1 MSAWTAATVALGEKT
16 ITILT
21 ARLVWHGPSGNTEA
35 AGWTTL
41 TASEGTIQQCSN
53 RYLQV
58 CEKADGEQLDGLA
71 WPGPKLA
78 GPSSPQNLRQP
89 VTGPT
94 ARPANCCPLRRPSHR
109 LIGIRAHGTP
119 IDFLARLRSGSHPL
133 QPAHTL
139 AFRARAW
146 LRFLATCW
154 CEPVSEAEPQS
165 PAPPPQGRQKTKGR
179 SHRCACQPESNRR
192 QPPLTPA
199 VLLTD
204 LPHLLHTT

>member
-1 MSAWTAATVALGEKT
+1 MSAWTAATVALGEKA
-16 ITILT
+16 ITILA
-21 ARLVWHGPSGNTEA
+21 ARLVWHGPSGDTEA
-35 AGWTTL
+35 TGWTSL
-41 TASEGTIQQCSN
+41 SASEGTIQQCCN

-58 CEKADGEQLDGLA
+58 CEKADGGAARWPGLA
-71 WPGPKLA
+71 RAETRRAIESPKPEA
-78 GPSSPQNLRQP
+78 ASHRSHCPP
-89 VTGPT
+89 
-94 ARPANCCPLRRPSHR
+94 CCPLRRPSHR

>member
-1 MSAWTAATVALGEKT
+1 MSAWTAATVALGEKA

-21 ARLVWHGPSGNTEA
+21 ARLVWHGPSGDTEA
-35 AGWTTL
+35 TGWTSL
-41 TASEGTIQQCSN
+41 SASEGTIQQCCN

-58 CEKADGEQLDGLA
+58 CEKADGGAARRPGLA
-71 WPGPKLA
+71 RAETRRAIESPKPEAASHRSHWPP
-78 GPSSPQNLRQP
+78 
-89 VTGPT
+89 
-94 ARPANCCPLRRPSHR
+94 CCPLQRPSHR

-165 PAPPPQGRQKTKGR
+165 PAPPPAPPFLPLLFVGAGKSHHHKGGRRPKAEATDV
-179 SHRCACQPESNRR
+179 HVNLNPIAANR
-192 QPPLTPA
+192 L
-199 VLLTD
+199 
-204 LPHLLHTT
+204 